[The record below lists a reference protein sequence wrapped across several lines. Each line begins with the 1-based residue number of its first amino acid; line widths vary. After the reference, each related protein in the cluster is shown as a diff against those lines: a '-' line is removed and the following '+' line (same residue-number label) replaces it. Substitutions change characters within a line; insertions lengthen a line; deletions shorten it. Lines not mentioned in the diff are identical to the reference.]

1 MSQPDRLSLRFE
13 KRPHDSGTSSHV
25 AVTCHGELVL
35 NGDIDVGSRA
45 LEYRGPL
52 EQLGKH
58 ERRVPGRGAHA
69 EQARPLGGR

>member
-1 MSQPDRLSLRFE
+1 M
-13 KRPHDSGTSSHV
+13 